1 MGLFI
6 DLSKVF
12 DTVNHDILLA
22 KLVFYGVRGVALEW
36 FCIHA
41 YWWFS
46 LTSYQNSQAVNNR
59 FRFQNVC
66 GIVKGLKLQF
76 WANFLSPKTFCSR
89 VIGKLVL
96 EIFSK
101 KCMERPTWCS
111 FEGHQYCRRK
121 PTKTSVFEFSYKCV
135 NSSLMELINIQV
147 VFILRKGMFR

>member
-1 MGLFI
+1 MVFRKNHSTAYALIQLYDKLSDAIDQGKITLGLFI

-96 EIFSK
+96 EIF
-101 KCMERPTWCS
+101 
-111 FEGHQYCRRK
+111 
-121 PTKTSVFEFSYKCV
+121 
-135 NSSLMELINIQV
+135 
-147 VFILRKGMFR
+147 